1 MIYLHSVNT
10 YWCKVNYHFL
20 CSTSKVD
27 QHLKREVWGGKRSRT
42 REGGTFLLLDKGSI
56 TANVNT
62 LLQATGK
69 QNQNDMPLFATK
81 SGSSQNLAHS
91 VFLMVSAQNG
101 CVLLRA
107 RPFDI
112 RQFQH

>member
-1 MIYLHSVNT
+1 
-10 YWCKVNYHFL
+10 
-20 CSTSKVD
+20 
-27 QHLKREVWGGKRSRT
+27 VWGGKRSKT
-42 REGGTFLLLDKGSI
+42 RGGTFPLFDKGST

-62 LLQATGK
+62 LLQATGKVTRKK

-81 SGSSQNLAHS
+81 SRSSQNLAHS

-112 RQFQH
+112 RQFNISKYRKFFYLLQKKRQKKYLCEKIRQGR

>member
-1 MIYLHSVNT
+1 VGRGVEQE
-10 YWCKVNYHFL
+10 KV
-20 CSTSKVD
+20 
-27 QHLKREVWGGKRSRT
+27 E
-42 REGGTFLLLDKGSI
+42 TFLLLDKGSI

-91 VFLMVSAQNG
+91 VFFNG
-101 CVLLRA
+101 FCTKWVRIVT
-107 RPFDI
+107 RKTF
-112 RQFQH
+112 